1 MIMEKSMTEYL
12 NALTSSDLETLDQII
27 TLQYRKFIRFYRLI
41 EDYSGIIKKVKYTFE
56 CPESLDI
63 LIVFDTKRSIENIRD
78 ELLLSMTEKSY
89 TGDVKIEK
97 KNMYMSITLDEKSGS

>member
-1 MIMEKSMTEYL
+1 MTEYL

-41 EDYSGIIKKVKYTFE
+41 EDYSGIIKKVKYSFE

-63 LIVFDTKRSIENIRD
+63 LIVFDTKRDMDKIKE
-78 ELLLSMTEKSY
+78 ELLLAMNEKSY
-89 TGDVKIEK
+89 NGDIKVEK
-97 KNMYMSITLDEKSGS
+97 KNMYMSISLDEKCGS